1 MANIYAIIKNGVVA
15 NKILA
20 ANELVAARVSP
31 SDSVVIED
39 NDGTYSIG
47 DNYTD

>member
-1 MANIYAIIKNGVVA
+1 MANIYAIIDNGVVV

-20 ANELVAARVSP
+20 SSELVAARVSGL
-31 SDSVVIED
+31 VVIED
-39 NDGTYSIG
+39 NNNTYSIG